1 MFFDGISPYFHEYT
15 LYIRNGKKYTKN
27 RIIIFSLKMK
37 KALVF
42 SENIG
47 YNILYEKRGYHFL
60 IFIFL

>member
-1 MFFDGISPYFHEYT
+1 MTEYHRT
-15 LYIRNGKKYTKN
+15 FTNIHYTYIRNGKKYTKN

-47 YNILYEKRGYHFL
+47 YNILYEKSGYHFL